1 MIKQVLFEKYKNR
14 EVWLYEL
21 SNEKLKVAITDFG
34 GAIQYLKVAT
44 PSGEK
49 DVCLGFNSIEEYLA
63 SGTYC
68 GATIGRVANR
78 IGEAKFSLNGKQYN
92 LSVNDGKNTLHGGKD
107 GFDKLFFNAEI
118 RGDFLT
124 LSLDSP
130 DGDMG
135 FPGNL
140 KFKVEFSLSGGSLD
154 IKYIAQSDKDT
165 IWIPTCH
172 AYFNLGDGKI
182 YDTSLKIC
190 ADKYTPIDSGLIP
203 TGEVAEVKGMPF
215 DFTVFKPI
223 GRDINEANEQ
233 LKLAGGY
240 DHNFILKGRHA
251 ATAMNGKNGI
261 ILDVYTD
268 MPAIQFYSG
277 NMIKGIGK
285 RGELTP
291 RDGFCLEP
299 QFCPNSANDASF
311 ESPVL
316 KAGETKVHY
325 INYVFS

>member
-1 MIKQVLFEKYKNR
+1 MIKKILFEKYKNR

-21 SNEKLKVAITDFG
+21 SNEKLKVGITDFG

-78 IGEAKFSLNGKQYN
+78 IGGAKFSLNGKQYN

-107 GFDKLFFNAEI
+107 GFDKLFFDAEI

-124 LSLDSP
+124 LSLESP
-130 DGDMG
+130 DSDMG

-140 KFKVEFSLSGGSLD
+140 SFKAEFGLNRGAFE
-154 IKYIAQSDKDT
+154 IKYIAKCDKDT

-172 AYFNLGDGKI
+172 AYFNLDGGKI
-182 YDTSLKIC
+182 YDTSIKIY
-190 ADKYTPIDSGLIP
+190 ADSYTPIDGELIP
-203 TGEVAEVKGMPF
+203 TGEVASVVGTPF
-215 DFTVFKPI
+215 DFTASKPI
-223 GRDINEANEQ
+223 GRDINADNEQ
-233 LKLAGGY
+233 LKIAGGY
-240 DHNFILKGRHA
+240 DHNFVLKGRHA
-251 ATAMNGKNGI
+251 TTVQGSKRGI
-261 ILDVYTD
+261 VMDVFTD

-277 NMIKGIGK
+277 NMIKGNGK
-285 RGELTP
+285 NGVLTP

-299 QFCPNSANDASF
+299 QFCPDSANIAEF

-316 KAGETKVHY
+316 EAGETKVHY